1 MTISRNCVWN
11 VSFSMGLLDNKYLL
25 YIREHGTTTLPFL
38 LRPLFLWTPAFHP
51 PRHFVHTSLLPGTHT
66 RWGIFRSKNAPQPLQ
81 FKTHDEKKT
90 ATQLVTPSPPF
101 PKNMLVLWYLIMIL
115 IKKSVQFW
123 LAWDLLIM
131 FYIRLIYT
139 CSIRFLSLANV
150 TKEVEQCMSLCKI
163 HHESNGMRYS

>member
-11 VSFSMGLLDNKYLL
+11 VSFSMGLFDTKYLL

-51 PRHFVHTSLLPGTHT
+51 PRHFVHTSLPPGTHT

-101 PKNMLVLWYLIMIL
+101 PKKHACFMVPDNDFDI
-115 IKKSVQFW
+115 KSVQFW

-131 FYIRLIYT
+131 FYILLIYT
-139 CSIRFLSLANV
+139 CCIRFLSLANV
-150 TKEVEQCMSLCKI
+150 TKEVEQCMSLCEI
-163 HHESNGMRYS
+163 HHESNGMRNS

>member
-90 ATQLVTPSPPF
+90 CNTTSDALPTLSKKHACFMVPDNDF
-101 PKNMLVLWYLIMIL
+101 DI
-115 IKKSVQFW
+115 KSVQFW

>member
-1 MTISRNCVWN
+1 MSRVSSPFPQFYDKNLKIMTISRNCVWN
-11 VSFSMGLLDNKYLL
+11 VSFSMGLFDNKYLL

-90 ATQLVTPSPPF
+90 CNTTSDALPTLSK
-101 PKNMLVLWYLIMIL
+101 KNMLVLWYLIMIL
-115 IKKSVQFW
+115 NIKCPI
-123 LAWDLLIM
+123 LISLKLVDRVLYT
-131 FYIRLIYT
+131 FYIY
-139 CSIRFLSLANV
+139 
-150 TKEVEQCMSLCKI
+150 M
-163 HHESNGMRYS
+163 

>member
-1 MTISRNCVWN
+1 MSHVSSPFPQFYDKNLTIMKISQNCVWN
-11 VSFSMGLLDNKYLL
+11 FLFLEYFQLRTIWVYSTQVPSL
-25 YIREHGTTTLPFL
+25 IREHGITILPFL

-51 PRHFVHTSLLPGTHT
+51 PTHFVHTSLLPGTHT

-115 IKKSVQFW
+115 I
-123 LAWDLLIM
+123 
-131 FYIRLIYT
+131 
-139 CSIRFLSLANV
+139 
-150 TKEVEQCMSLCKI
+150 
-163 HHESNGMRYS
+163 

>member
-1 MTISRNCVWN
+1 MSHVSSPFPQFYDKNLKIMTISRNCVWN
-11 VSFSMGLLDNKYLL
+11 VSFSGLFSAENNMGLSDNKYLL

-51 PRHFVHTSLLPGTHT
+51 PGHFVHTSLLPGTHT

-115 IKKSVQFW
+115 I
-123 LAWDLLIM
+123 
-131 FYIRLIYT
+131 
-139 CSIRFLSLANV
+139 
-150 TKEVEQCMSLCKI
+150 
-163 HHESNGMRYS
+163 